1 MNAVLSLNHLSNL
14 ALSGKSILFFGEA
27 MSKLAAYL
35 MGQLAVQKKPVTLID
50 AAQAFDPYLIARMGR
65 HRDGDPQT
73 LLERIHLSR
82 AFTCHQ
88 LVTLF
93 CEILPGLHHQAPL
106 FVLGP
111 CALFYDEQ
119 VALKERRLL
128 FQRVI
133 RSLAALSQR
142 GQGLY
147 LFQSP
152 LSKHVRNLFLGRELG
167 QFVQCVIQ
175 VRFGARGIEGLL
187 HQTHLPRRERSA

>member
-1 MNAVLSLNHLSNL
+1 MNAVLSLKNISNL
-14 ALSGKSILFFGEA
+14 AVSGKSILFFGEA
-27 MSKLAAYL
+27 MSRLAAYL
-35 MGQLAVQKKPVTLID
+35 MGQLAVQEKPITLID
-50 AAQAFDPYLIARMGR
+50 AAQGFDPYLIARISR
-65 HRDGDPQT
+65 HRDMDPRT
-73 LLERIHLSR
+73 LLERIRLSR

-93 CEILPGLHHQAPL
+93 CETLPGNRSRDPL

-128 FQRVI
+128 FERVA
-133 RSLAALSQR
+133 RSMAALSKR

-152 LSKHVRNLFLGRELG
+152 LSKQARNLFLGRELG
-167 QFVQCVIQ
+167 RFIQCVIQ
-175 VRFGARGIEGLL
+175 VRSGARGIEGLL
-187 HQTHLPRRERSA
+187 HQSNLPRSGRPG

>member
-1 MNAVLSLNHLSNL
+1 MSSTLSLHNISHL

-27 MSKLAAYL
+27 MSRLAAYL
-35 MGQLAVQKKPVTLID
+35 MGQLVVQDRPIRLID
-50 AAQAFDPYLIARMGR
+50 AAQAFDPYLIARIGR
-65 HRDGDPQT
+65 YRDMEPRM

-82 AFTCHQ
+82 TFTCHQ
-88 LVTLF
+88 LATLF
-93 CEILPGLHHQAPL
+93 CETLPGSSRSDPI

-119 VALKERRLL
+119 VDLNERRLL
-128 FQRVI
+128 FRRVA
-133 RSLAALSQR
+133 RSMAALSKK

-167 QFVQCVIQ
+167 HFVQCVIQ
-175 VRFGARGIEGLL
+175 VRAGSQGIEGLL
-187 HQTHLPRRERSA
+187 HQSNLPRQEGGA

>member
-1 MNAVLSLNHLSNL
+1 MNAVLSLNHLFSL

-27 MSKLAAYL
+27 MSRLSAYL
-35 MGQLAVQKKPVTLID
+35 MGQLAVQEKPVTLID

-65 HRDGDPQT
+65 HRDRDPRT

-93 CEILPGLHHQAPL
+93 CETLPDLNCRDPL

-119 VALKERRLL
+119 VALTERRLL
-128 FQRVI
+128 FQRVL
-133 RSLAALSQR
+133 RSMAALSQR

-152 LSKHVRNLFLGRELG
+152 LSKHVHNLFLGRELG
-167 QFVQCVIQ
+167 RFVQCVIQ
-175 VRFGARGIEGLL
+175 VRSGARGIEGLL
-187 HQTHLPRRERSA
+187 HQPPLPRRARAA

>member
-1 MNAVLSLNHLSNL
+1 MNAVLSLNRLYNL
-14 ALSGKSILFFGEA
+14 AISGKSLLFFGEA
-27 MSKLAAYL
+27 MSRLAAYL
-35 MGQLAVQKKPVTLID
+35 MGQLAVQQRPIRLID
-50 AAQAFDPYLIARMGR
+50 AAQGFDPYLIARIGR
-65 HRDGDPQT
+65 HRDIDPRT

-93 CEILPGLHHQAPL
+93 CETLPGISRSDPL

-119 VALKERRLL
+119 VALSERRLL
-128 FQRVI
+128 FNRVVC
-133 RSLAALSQR
+133 SMAALSKR

-152 LSKHVRNLFLGRELG
+152 LSKHARNLFLGRELG

-175 VRFGARGIEGLL
+175 VRSGAQGIEGLL
-187 HQTHLPRRERSA
+187 HTSHLPRRERSE